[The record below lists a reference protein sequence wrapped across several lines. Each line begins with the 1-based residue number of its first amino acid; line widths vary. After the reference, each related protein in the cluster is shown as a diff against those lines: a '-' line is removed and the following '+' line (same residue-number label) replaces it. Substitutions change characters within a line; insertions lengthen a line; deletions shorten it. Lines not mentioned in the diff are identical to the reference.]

1 MLIGGSGFIIMGRIM
16 SFGARLNL
24 KAFMAGK
31 ERGSGGSVW
40 SRGGVETMLSV
51 GVMHRSIWFS

>member
-1 MLIGGSGFIIMGRIM
+1 MGRIM